1 MGDFDGLSENLV
13 FQRLLAQDPL
23 ELSDALLEGFDL
35 GESDYFFIDPDRL
48 FPTLGHAPSPVKQ
61 QGGRNTML
69 PSHIG
74 NRDPGPKGFLQDPRL
89 LIDGM
94 PPATLN
100 TGINLNTLCIRRH
113 SRMTRLTPSSYLR
126 QHCPVEMGAAPPRK
140 FAKAIDP
147 KRYGAWHVLGAFS
160 GGYLR

>member
-1 MGDFDGLSENLV
+1 MGRGYAITISFVVFHRLHSEPSLDDDGKREISFFYMGDFDGLSENLV

-35 GESDYFFIDPDRL
+35 GGTDDFFIDPDRL

-61 QGGRNTML
+61 QGRRNTML

-74 NRDPGPKGFLQDPRL
+74 NRDPAPRGFLQDPPL
-89 LIDGM
+89 LVDGI

-100 TGINLNTLCIRRH
+100 IR
-113 SRMTRLTPSSYLR
+113 
-126 QHCPVEMGAAPPRK
+126 
-140 FAKAIDP
+140 
-147 KRYGAWHVLGAFS
+147 
-160 GGYLR
+160 